1 MSIKATNWAWDAF
14 ESGDLTPTEGLILL
28 ALAHFHNAKT
38 GRCDPSYKRIAE
50 RVRKDR
56 GTVIRAVKSL
66 SEKGIVD
73 PVKRTGRKG
82 SMTTQFELE
91 GVAQLCHP
99 GGVAHTRPPS
109 AQGGGG
115 AAMPPKREV
124 NYTQERPTPDLKI
137 VSGGR
142 NV

>member
-99 GGVAHTRPPS
+99 GGWHTLDPLAHRGGM
-109 AQGGGG
+109 AQLCH
-115 AAMPPKREV
+115 PKG
-124 NYTQERPTPDLKI
+124 K
-137 VSGGR
+137 
-142 NV
+142 